1 VTGKPE
7 EALKFRAAIE
17 GPAPANKRALQ
28 QYWTNRARFAA
39 LDKRPQDA
47 LAYYRLALDR
57 RSEAPEYHHGILR
70 DDLMTEFHE
79 LWTAQGGTE
88 TAWTAWNPP
97 ASAEKPRDSASTQA
111 KKTQE
116 SDWNP
121 ITKKMPSFEL
131 SDFNGKTWRQKDL
144 QGKVVVVVSWATWC
158 GYCHKQDKLL
168 QKFYDKFK
176 DRKDLA
182 ILSFDIDEN
191 PGEVLPFMQ
200 EQKYTFPVLA
210 AFSYEE
216 AKGFVPRTWILD
228 PKGNWRWVKD
238 GYDES
243 KTYAEFEKDMLT
255 QIEKAKTEVN

>member
-1 VTGKPE
+1 
-7 EALKFRAAIE
+7 
-17 GPAPANKRALQ
+17 
-28 QYWTNRARFAA
+28 
-39 LDKRPQDA
+39 
-47 LAYYRLALDR
+47 
-57 RSEAPEYHHGILR
+57 
-70 DDLMTEFHE
+70 
-79 LWTAQGGTE
+79 
-88 TAWTAWNPP
+88 
-97 ASAEKPRDSASTQA
+97 
-111 KKTQE
+111 
-116 SDWNP
+116 
-121 ITKKMPSFEL
+121 MPSFEL